1 MASMDDAEFKARMAY
16 IQKQILTVVS
26 RDLENAAWVL
36 KEFTEKGVSLA
47 DVWDA
52 MSPESRRLLESAR
65 YYDSADGSLK
75 ELSPG
80 VCALSC
86 SECDGSWLRR
96 VKPIYDLLKSGQVGY
111 CCPNASCKWSSAYGS
126 KMAVRRQDF
135 GIETKSREQGDVPV
149 WEVRF
154 P

>member
-52 MSPESRRLLESAR
+52 MSPESRRLLEGLV
-65 YYDSADGSLK
+65 ADAPTEHG
-75 ELSPG
+75 
-80 VCALSC
+80 
-86 SECDGSWLRR
+86 R
-96 VKPIYDLLKSGQVGY
+96 
-111 CCPNASCKWSSAYGS
+111 
-126 KMAVRRQDF
+126 
-135 GIETKSREQGDVPV
+135 
-149 WEVRF
+149 
-154 P
+154 